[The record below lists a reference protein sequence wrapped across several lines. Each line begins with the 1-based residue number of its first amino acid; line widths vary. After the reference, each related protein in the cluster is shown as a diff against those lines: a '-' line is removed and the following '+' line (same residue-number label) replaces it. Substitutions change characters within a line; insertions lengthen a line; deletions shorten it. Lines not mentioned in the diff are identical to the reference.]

1 MSDWRQ
7 LLAETENPQSH
18 PFNPLNTALSSPREN
33 LKDKKDDF
41 VGFENQMT
49 IANPDMASH
58 AVPGP
63 EPAQLPTPPIQ
74 PGWLVT
80 YRGSDGRLQGGD
92 LDRDHG
98 TVAGAEYGPR
108 GWVFTLTDGSSIA
121 FAGIHGVTKTAK
133 DGRVLAAW
141 TVRAHGHDGESR

>member
-7 LLAETENPQSH
+7 LLAETENTQSH
-18 PFNPLNTALSSPREN
+18 PFNPLNPTLSSQTEN

-49 IANPDMASH
+49 DSKPDMAASTVQDSGPPQ
-58 AVPGP
+58 VPN
-63 EPAQLPTPPIQ
+63 PPIQ

-80 YRGSDGRLQGGD
+80 YRESDGRLQGGD
-92 LDRDHG
+92 LDRQHG
-98 TVAGAEYGPR
+98 TVASAEYGSR
-108 GWVFTLTDGSSIA
+108 GWVLTLTDGSSVA
-121 FAGIHGVTKTAK
+121 FAEIQGVTKTAQ
-133 DGRVLAAW
+133 DGSVLAAW